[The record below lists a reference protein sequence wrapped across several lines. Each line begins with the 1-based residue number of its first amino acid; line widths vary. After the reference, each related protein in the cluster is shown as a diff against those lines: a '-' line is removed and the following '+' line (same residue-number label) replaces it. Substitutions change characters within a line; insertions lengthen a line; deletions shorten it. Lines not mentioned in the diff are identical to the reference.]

1 MDFLW
6 ITLLLRQVSCFVGCS
21 DLNTGVL
28 MFAILAVTLASM
40 YGIYA
45 YHRISQVLKDGSFYQ
60 IRHALDYPD
69 VTNY

>member
-1 MDFLW
+1 
-6 ITLLLRQVSCFVGCS
+6 
-21 DLNTGVL
+21 